1 MEAEIEHVRNYLII
15 QKMRYKNKFEFEICM
30 DEDVARYST
39 IKLIVQPLVENAI
52 YHGMEY
58 MYGDGEICVR
68 AYKRDEKL
76 FMEVEDNGPGMTREQ
91 TENLLNGTL
100 KSSRR
105 KGSGIGFSNVQERIK
120 LYYGED
126 YGITLES
133 EPDEGTIVRICLPLV
148 SIDQGEQGE
157 FG

>member
-1 MEAEIEHVRNYLII
+1 
-15 QKMRYKNKFEFEICM
+15 M

-105 KGSGIGFSNVQERIK
+105 KGSGSDFQC
-120 LYYGED
+120 
-126 YGITLES
+126 T
-133 EPDEGTIVRICLPLV
+133 GT
-148 SIDQGEQGE
+148 D
-157 FG
+157 